1 MRVFGQL
8 RLPTSWGL
16 ALQTRVAGVAVAEHA
31 CVRRLTLRTERCGD
45 AHGPPPP
52 PRDVGKQ
59 RLGRSPR
66 SQGHATQ
73 RWPGGLRTWADP
85 APPAARTDSR
95 QVTERVTPAG
105 GWGLVASRGGGA
117 ATLWGG
123 PGCTALPEASPGD
136 TTGSRSARREG
147 PGRPSS
153 VTRGRHTGS
162 PRGQRLRQADP
173 SSSRSPVSQE
183 LHPTKLS
190 GRWG

>member
-8 RLPTSWGL
+8 SLPTSWGL

-52 PRDVGKQ
+52 RCGETEARAVTSFARARHSEVARGASD
-59 RLGRSPR
+59 LGRPR
-66 SQGHATQ
+66 APCRPHGLKAGDGAGDAC
-73 RWPGGLRTWADP
+73 GGL
-85 APPAARTDSR
+85 
-95 QVTERVTPAG
+95 
-105 GWGLVASRGGGA
+105 GLGHQSGGGA

-123 PGCTALPEASPGD
+123 PGCTALPEASTGD